1 MIVRVVKAITALKE
15 HASLFVMRNLVN
27 SSWTAVEVIHAEK
40 DFAFL
45 EIVLK
50 DCVNKN
56 VTAVKLWT
64 AFVLNLDDKVK
75 SRLSTCI
82 SEYITTDVN
91 TFING

>member
-1 MIVRVVKAITALKE
+1 
-15 HASLFVMRNLVN
+15 MRNLVN

-56 VTAVKLWT
+56 VTAVKL
-64 AFVLNLDDKVK
+64 
-75 SRLSTCI
+75 
-82 SEYITTDVN
+82 
-91 TFING
+91 